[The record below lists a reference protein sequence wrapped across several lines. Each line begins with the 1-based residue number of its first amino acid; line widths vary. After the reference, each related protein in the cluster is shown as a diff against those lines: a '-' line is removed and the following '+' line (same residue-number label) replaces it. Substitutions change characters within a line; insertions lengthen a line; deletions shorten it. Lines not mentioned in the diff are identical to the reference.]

1 MTVAA
6 QPIQPAFE
14 WEFLRTLV
22 RWSVI
27 AALTVGAIGVVLT
40 RDVSFALSF
49 ALAAAIDVGSM
60 QAVITRGRGTLE
72 GGAPVGSGLG
82 LLVSARLALKAALL
96 VLAAL
101 LPSVSLLGVALGVLV
116 VDTTVLV
123 GGSVAAGTRTFG
135 GHGGG
140 SAGPGGPE
148 TGE

>member
-22 RWSVI
+22 KWSVI
-27 AALTVGAIGVVLT
+27 ASLAVGAIGAVLT

-60 QAVITRGRGTLE
+60 QAVIARGHDALE
-72 GGAPVGSGLG
+72 RGAPVGSGLG
-82 LLVSARLALKAALL
+82 LLVGARLALKAALL
-96 VLAAL
+96 VLAVL
-101 LPSVSLLGVALGVLV
+101 LPAVSLLGVALGALV

-135 GHGGG
+135 GHGG
-140 SAGPGGPE
+140 SAGPGGPG